1 MSAQKRQLPSLL
13 SRPLSVLGSLPGA
26 IDALPRLLTRPRWQ
40 VGEGTYGVVYK
51 ADDKVTGDIVALKR
65 VRFDAEGDEG
75 VPSTA
80 LREIAILR
88 EMKHKYIVT

>member
-1 MSAQKRQLPSLL
+1 MRGQKRSPWS
-13 SRPLSVLGSLPGA
+13 PTPTGC
-26 IDALPRLLTRPRWQ
+26 TRAARARMLHHVPYGWQ

-51 ADDKVTGDIVALKR
+51 ADDKVTGDVVALKR

-80 LREIAILR
+80 LREIAILK
-88 EMKHKYIVT
+88 EMRHPNVVK

>member
-1 MSAQKRQLPSLL
+1 MLHHVPSC
-13 SRPLSVLGSLPGA
+13 
-26 IDALPRLLTRPRWQ
+26 WQ

-51 ADDKVTGDIVALKR
+51 ADDKVTGDVVALKR

-80 LREIAILR
+80 LREIAILK
-88 EMKHKYIVT
+88 EMRHPNVVK

>member
-1 MSAQKRQLPSLL
+1 M
-13 SRPLSVLGSLPGA
+13 
-26 IDALPRLLTRPRWQ
+26 
-40 VGEGTYGVVYK
+40 
-51 ADDKVTGDIVALKR
+51 ALKR